1 MSRQI
6 IDAETRYQSLARTP
20 RALKTLTVLAAG
32 AMLAAVIRIFWF
44 TPTELVM
51 GEVQKVFYFHLSSA
65 WVGAAAFLTAAVCG
79 IGYLATRSPRWD
91 AVELASV
98 EIGTL
103 FALVTILSGM
113 TWARPIW
120 NTWWTWDP
128 RLTTTVIMLLIYL
141 VYLLL
146 RRSLEDP
153 GTQARFA
160 AVYAILGFLSVPVT
174 FLSIRMLRTIHPV
187 LFGPGSSNSA
197 SFGITTTMLHTLLI
211 SLAAFSLL
219 YAALLWHRVRLQF
232 TEEFLEESAVRTGR
246 QTEID
251 DNLTER
257 MEL

>member
-1 MSRQI
+1 MLQTTSE
-6 IDAETRYQSLARTP
+6 AETEYRSFARSP
-20 RALKTLTVLAAG
+20 LALKTLTVLSAG
-32 AMLAAVIRIFWF
+32 AMLAAVIRVFWF

-51 GEVQKVFYFHLSSA
+51 GEVQKLFYFHLSSA
-65 WVGAAAFLTAAVCG
+65 WVGALAFLTAAGCG
-79 IGYLATRSPRWD
+79 IGYLSTRKMEWD

-103 FALVTILSGM
+103 FALITILSGM

-146 RRSLEDP
+146 RRSLENPD
-153 GTQARFA
+153 TQARFA

-174 FLSIRMLRTIHPV
+174 FLSIRMLRSIHPV
-187 LFGPGSSNSA
+187 LFGPGSSNA
-197 SFGITTTMLHTLLI
+197 GSFGITTAMLHTLLI

-219 YAALLWHRVRLQF
+219 YTALLWHRVRLQMMISMLR
-232 TEEFLEESAVRTGR
+232 TAAVHEDRR
-246 QTEID
+246 PCSKR
-251 DNLTER
+251 DNNER
-257 MEL
+257 NTL

>member
-1 MSRQI
+1 MFHKTSE
-6 IDAETRYQSLARTP
+6 AETRYRSLIKTP
-20 RALKTLTVLAAG
+20 PGLKTLTVLAAG
-32 AMLAAVIRIFWF
+32 AMLVAVMRVFWF

-51 GEVQKVFYFHLSSA
+51 GEVQKVFYFHISSA
-65 WVGAAAFLTAAVCG
+65 WVGALAFLIAAVSG
-79 IGYLATRSPRWD
+79 IGYLATRSRRWD

-103 FALVTILSGM
+103 FALVTTLSGM

-153 GTQARFA
+153 YTQARFA

-187 LFGPGSSNSA
+187 LFGPGSSNSG
-197 SFGITTTMLHTLLI
+197 SFGITTAMLHTLFI
-211 SLAAFSLL
+211 NLAAFSLL
-219 YAALLWHRVRLQF
+219 YAALLWHRVRLQL
-232 TEEFLEESAVRTGR
+232 TEELLSGFAAHASQ
-246 QTEID
+246 QTED
-251 DNLTER
+251 LENAAER
-257 MEL
+257 IKP